1 MQDSSSHTE
10 AFLFQAPDRLE
21 SASDEAHSVLQLAAL
36 AGRLALED
44 RTNVAHTTGRAEN
57 VAEHSF
63 MLAIVAPVLAEEFYP
78 KLDANLV
85 TRFATIHDAV
95 EAYVG
100 DTPTLRVDDTMLQE
114 KYAREERGVAQ
125 LIKEFAWLPSFTK
138 FIQDY
143 EAQEIPEA
151 RFVRMLDK
159 IMPVAIH
166 FNEGGSVLTGHST
179 AQDLKQRAVL
189 KEVAFLKDYPEFERL
204 INLRTELID
213 LAITNLYPKS

>member
-1 MQDSSSHTE
+1 MKAQQHNQ
-10 AFLFQAPDRLE
+10 FLFQAPARLE
-21 SASDEAHSVLQLAAL
+21 SASDSAHSVLQLAAL
-36 AGRLALED
+36 SGRLALED
-44 RTNVAHTTGRAEN
+44 RSNVAHTTGRAEN
-57 VAEHSF
+57 VAEHSL

-78 KLDANLV
+78 DLDANLV

-114 KYAREERGVAQ
+114 KYAREEKGVAQ
-125 LIKEFAWLPSFTK
+125 LLKEFADLPGFTK
-138 FIQDY
+138 VISDY
-143 EAQEIPEA
+143 EDQKIPEA

-166 FNEGGSVLTGHST
+166 FNQGGSVLTGHST

-189 KEVAFLKDYPEFERL
+189 KEAAFLKEYPDFER
-204 INLRTELID
+204 IIALRTELID
-213 LAITNLYPKS
+213 LAIQHLY